1 MGLNAD
7 EASVSSHAVNKD
19 DETLDE
25 DGTHIQDLGPEPASS
40 MDIPKEEEAAAP
52 APVEEVPVK
61 MEKTDDE
68 PTAEPEPVEPHD
80 PEENAQL
87 AVGSEDK
94 QDEVTSPRKAGG
106 KGKKRL
112 LKGLDVSEKD
122 AAEALG
128 EGEDDGPR
136 YQTNR
141 AAAMLA
147 KSKLNV
153 AATATTTAPMA
164 TTTTTTT
171 AKEAAPA
178 VPTNAA
184 KEPSRRGGWNRG
196 TGRGAAVSA
205 AANARL
211 VPVVIE
217 WVQCDTCGKWRS
229 VSPSIGSNSLPDQW
243 VCADNTWDT
252 KFNHCEAPE
261 QTEEEAKAMYDIP
274 SAMGPPS
281 LDPPRVK
288 RESSDAGGS
297 VETPSR
303 GDHEPI
309 NRGGRGGGRGRGG
322 ARGRRGM
329 SANSN
334 ANNASDDSGDDD
346 EAPTSHRASRRNVN
360 YAQADDPDYGR
371 STQKRRSSGVG
382 AAAGRGAGRSA
393 RDLNAS
399 FATAAAEEVA
409 IAAVDWVQ
417 CTKCAKWRKVPPH
430 IDVNSLPDVWLC
442 NMNNWNPA
450 VAKCSAPEEVDEPV
464 ETPTAMAT
472 MAVATTPGR
481 GHAGGGRGG
490 GHNAARSAQ
499 HQAILQ
505 QMIAANAAAMAA
517 AANAPP
523 LAPGEIKRTQWVQ
536 CERKNCQKWRKVPAY
551 IDISKFPAKWYCD
564 LNFWSPDRAFC
575 DVAEDVDSDEERKRK
590 EARNNR
596 NLLLGSNKGS
606 AQLSYRRIIYGND
619 GKVRA
624 QFAEKTKLGN
634 GIFTYPVSARRNV
647 SEDEEETHYFYKEE
661 HEPVRRVSYWW
672 STSFDDR
679 LHQLHPHSLKVNETA
694 PGPQPTTTATATTT
708 AEPATTST
716 SRKEATK
723 EAAESFEFSLSSSSS
738 SAAAAASETPQPV
751 VSSYLID
758 TARRLHQ
765 MATGAVPAAWTTP
778 HLHDTRALDAIDHVN
793 SLTLYQRMTV
803 ETVVVRTLLTAT
815 TMAHVLFTE
824 LMAMLRDAQFLDPVH
839 DACRFFLIDQK
850 PAVVDVVHRME
861 ERGEVEVAYT
871 RDNKLVITLLPSM
884 ETLKQELA
892 ARRACLQAQWQQQHP
907 RRSAAFDPRQRK
919 CFQGKYAVGGGGG
932 EALGKAIDVSA
943 AASTGAANNSN
954 NNNGTAT
961 AAPTA
966 TAAAAANAMANV
978 SDNTLRAV
986 AMANNLPF
994 RTNEDGSFVAQYPS
1008 SGPFKIPLSSAVVA
1022 NLRAAVA
1029 PVLSYEESMI
1039 VAAAFSNGKA
1049 SSSSSSGSAAQ
1060 GGAHGGA
1067 AGAANGPGGLGPG
1080 GRGKRGGGGGGRGR
1094 GRGRGGAAATA
1105 PADGSAAAAAA
1116 TERPGAGRGAT
1127 KRAAKAAA
1135 DAAAAAAAAAALA
1148 TSPAPAAASP
1158 APLSATA
1165 TPSTDAAEAGAEKK
1179 GRKPQPKRTS
1189 PSGADDAN
1197 SDGADAAMAVD
1208 ATASMDDDD
1217 DADSVGSQSSGPSTL
1232 EQVPK
1237 ADDDADSS
1245 SDDEDPDDADGD
1257 KTQSD
1262 DDDADDGDADADDD
1276 GGDSSDG
1283 DDGDADEKSTG
1294 SRASA
1299 AKNAPRE
1306 DDGDSDDDN
1315 DDDSDDDNAK
1325 GDEANAASGS
1335 DDDSQHGDAKAADD
1349 ATAATSEADH
1359 DDGDDAAPAATGAMD
1374 VDDGDA
1380 AVVNGED
1387 QTTHT
1392 AAEDATLDGAA
1403 SDRASDSDGDVDA
1416 EPGDE
1421 QPSSTGGVEAKNL
1434 AASVT
1439 DEGIASPA
1447 VAEDAAPSS
1456 AMDVDEEATAQ

>member
-25 DGTHIQDLGPEPASS
+25 DGASMQDVVGAEPATTT
-40 MDIPKEEEAAAP
+40 MEVPKEVEAAP
-52 APVEEVPVK
+52 APPEDIPVK
-61 MEKTDDE
+61 LEKPEEE
-68 PTAEPEPVEPHD
+68 PTEPEVVEQHET
-80 PEENAQL
+80 EENAPL

-94 QDEVTSPRKAGG
+94 QDEVASPRKAGG
-106 KGKKRL
+106 KKKRL

-122 AAEALG
+122 VAEALG
-128 EGEDDGPR
+128 EGEEDGPR

-153 AATATTTAPMA
+153 AATAVP
-164 TTTTTTT
+164 TTTTT
-171 AKEAAPA
+171 KEAAPV
-178 VPTNAA
+178 VPNPTV

-196 TGRGAAVSA
+196 TGRGAAA
-205 AANARL
+205 AAASTRL
-211 VPVVIE
+211 VPIVIE
-217 WVQCDTCGKWRS
+217 WVQCDICSKWRS

-252 KFNHCEAPE
+252 KFNNCEAPE

-274 SAMGPPS
+274 SSAMGPPS

-288 RESSDAGGS
+288 RESSDATGS

-303 GDHEPI
+303 AEHEPI

-329 SANSN
+329 PITN
-334 ANNASDDSGDDD
+334 NNASDDSGDEDD
-346 EAPTSHRASRRNVN
+346 APTSHRASRRNVN

-371 STQKRRSSGVG
+371 STQKRRSGVG
-382 AAAGRGAGRSA
+382 AATGRGAGRSA

-399 FATAAAEEVA
+399 FAAAEEVA

-464 ETPTAMAT
+464 EVPTT
-472 MAVATTPGR
+472 VATPGR
-481 GHAGGGRGG
+481 GHAGGRGG
-490 GHNAARSAQ
+490 GHNSARNAQ

-551 IDISKFPAKWYCD
+551 IDTSKFPAKWYCD

-575 DVAEDVDSDEERKRK
+575 DVPEDVDSDEERKRK

-647 SEDEEETHYFYKEE
+647 SEDEEESHYFYKEE
-661 HEPVRRVSYWW
+661 YEPVRRVSYWW

-679 LHQLHPHSLKVNETA
+679 LHQLHPHSLKIND
-694 PGPQPTTTATATTT
+694 TTAT
-708 AEPATTST
+708 ESATTSA
-716 SRKEATK
+716 SRKETSK
-723 EAAESFEFSLSSSSS
+723 EAKDAAESLDFSLSSASAIAA
-738 SAAAAASETPQPV
+738 SAATETTPPL

-765 MATGAVPAAWTTP
+765 MATGAVPAVWTAP
-778 HLHDTRALDAIDHVN
+778 HQNDARALDAIDHVN

-803 ETVVVRTLLTAT
+803 ETVVVRTLLMAT
-815 TMAHVLFTE
+815 TMVHILFTE
-824 LMAMLRDAQFLDPVH
+824 LMTMLHNAQFLDPVH
-839 DACRFFLIDQK
+839 DACRYLLIDQK
-850 PAVVDVVHRME
+850 PAVVDILHRME
-861 ERGEVEVAYT
+861 EKGEIEVAYT

-892 ARRACLQAQWQQQHP
+892 SRRVCFQEQLQQQQGNQRH
-907 RRSAAFDPRQRK
+907 SSFDPRQRK
-919 CFQGKYAVGGGGG
+919 CFQGKYAASQGG
-932 EALGKAIDVSA
+932 ETFGKAIDVSTGSTGTNA
-943 AASTGAANNSN
+943 AAT
-954 NNNGTAT
+954 T
-961 AAPTA
+961 
-966 TAAAAANAMANV
+966 MANV

-1008 SGPFKIPLSSAVVA
+1008 SGPYKIPLSSTVVA
-1022 NLRAAVA
+1022 NLRAPIA
-1029 PVLSYEESMI
+1029 PVLSYEESMM
-1039 VAAAFSNGKA
+1039 VAGAHSNGKGA
-1049 SSSSSSGSAAQ
+1049 SSGSAQQ
-1060 GGAHGGA
+1060 GHANGGA
-1067 AGAANGPGGLGPG
+1067 AGAANGPGSLGPG
-1080 GRGKRGGGGGGRGR
+1080 GRGKRGGGGAGRGR
-1094 GRGRGGAAATA
+1094 GRGRGGSGAAVDGTA
-1105 PADGSAAAAAA
+1105 AP
-1116 TERPGAGRGAT
+1116 ERPGAGRGAT

-1135 DAAAAAAAAAALA
+1135 DAAAAAVAA
-1148 TSPAPAAASP
+1148 SPAPAAASP
-1158 APLSATA
+1158 AAPSATTA
-1165 TPSTDAAEAGAEKK
+1165 TVSDAAEVSAEKK
-1179 GRKPQPKRTS
+1179 GRKPSVKRKS
-1189 PSGADDAN
+1189 SGDGDV
-1197 SDGADAAMAVD
+1197 DGADADGAAAKAVSVE
-1208 ATASMDDDD
+1208 AAASVDD
-1217 DADSVGSQSSGPSTL
+1217 DADSVVSQSSDPSTL
-1232 EQVPK
+1232 EQGPK
-1237 ADDDADSS
+1237 TNDAVSSSDEDD
-1245 SDDEDPDDADGD
+1245 SDDEDGD
-1257 KTQSD
+1257 KADSD
-1262 DDDADDGDADADDD
+1262 ED
-1276 GGDSSDG
+1276 DSSD
-1283 DDGDADEKSTG
+1283 DEKSTG
-1294 SRASA
+1294 SQTSA
-1299 AKNAPRE
+1299 KKPSKDTEKVNENDDESSSDEENA
-1306 DDGDSDDDN
+1306 DSDDDGSQKDAAKEAT
-1315 DDDSDDDNAK
+1315 DDSTAASSDDDHRDDDDKDNDGGTEAMDV
-1325 GDEANAASGS
+1325 DEAVVES
-1335 DDDSQHGDAKAADD
+1335 DDKKADGPNADEATLDGDASDRDDDVEEGEERPSTTRVAEEKDAEPSATEEVTDPPAVAA
-1349 ATAATSEADH
+1349 EA
-1359 DDGDDAAPAATGAMD
+1359 PSAMD
-1374 VDDGDA
+1374 VDD
-1380 AVVNGED
+1380 
-1387 QTTHT
+1387 
-1392 AAEDATLDGAA
+1392 DAT
-1403 SDRASDSDGDVDA
+1403 
-1416 EPGDE
+1416 P
-1421 QPSSTGGVEAKNL
+1421 Q
-1434 AASVT
+1434 
-1439 DEGIASPA
+1439 
-1447 VAEDAAPSS
+1447 
-1456 AMDVDEEATAQ
+1456 